1 MPARAL
7 RLLAVPLLLVGLS
20 ACATRATRPEPRPE
34 PAPEPVARAQRT
46 PKPPARPAPR
56 SSRGEGR
63 AYVGEGLA
71 SFYGPG
77 LHGNLTANGERF
89 DQNAMTAA
97 HRKLRFNT
105 CLQVVN
111 MANGKRVTVR
121 INDRGPYIDGRII
134 DLSKAAAAKLD
145 MLDKG
150 VARVRL
156 YRCEGDAKT
165 SHRSGRAG

>member
-1 MPARAL
+1 MAARAH
-7 RLLAVPLLLVGLS
+7 RLLVVPALLAGLA
-20 ACATRATRPEPRPE
+20 ACAPRAAKPDAPT
-34 PAPEPVARAQRT
+34 PAPAPATASRT
-46 PKPPARPAPR
+46 TSKPPAKPPAKPAPKGYL
-56 SSRGEGR
+56 GEGI
-63 AYVGEGLA
+63 A

-77 LHGNLTANGERF
+77 LHGRPTANGERF
-89 DQNAMTAA
+89 NQNAMTAA
-97 HRKLRFNT
+97 HRKLRFGT

-111 MANGKRVTVR
+111 MANGRRVRVR

-156 YRCEGDAKT
+156 YRCEGGSPDDAKA
-165 SHRSGRAG
+165 SLRSGRAG